1 MSSPVLSFPAADCRQ
16 WQDTVTRALK
26 GASPDSLHRTD
37 EDGLDIAV
45 LYQVAPTTESEA
57 GQVPVYRLT
66 ANPAQRLAH
75 GWRVCQP
82 VDGDE
87 KADNVNRRILNE
99 FDGGATGVYLF
110 LGPVSAPNLEQVLN
124 NVVLGAADIMIDA
137 GSHIGDV
144 ITAFELV
151 SRTQNK
157 TLSDIALDLAIDPFA
172 PQSDV
177 ALLEDG
183 LRVLGRG
190 DKSQIPQGVFRLNG
204 WRWHNQGMSQVQEL
218 AYLLTTA
225 TEIFR
230 SGMAAGLTAA
240 HIARKTSMSIA
251 LPADLFDGI
260 AKCRAIRRGWAGLVT
275 SLGLDANSYRL
286 QLHALPS
293 LRMFSL
299 ADADINILRTT
310 TALLGG
316 AIGGADIMTAFAH
329 DVLSGGSAMGQRLAR
344 MQQIMMIDE
353 SGLGRSLDVA
363 GGAGFIEARS
373 DALAKATWAVF
384 QDIEADG
391 GALVLQSGQRFAS
404 MAQATA
410 KKRNQ
415 RFAAGGLRML
425 GVTIQPDGQAIPD
438 LIPRW
443 QNISRP
449 AAVIEDIRRQA
460 ALSPPRIL
468 ILQQNCLDN
477 SKLHAVRRVLQIGG
491 MSAVHL
497 TLPLD
502 QPDAVAA
509 ARPAFVVLLDME
521 IAELDPAVREQ
532 LDHGLL
538 AGGLFKAD
546 DILKSETQIAWL
558 IKLANMTKEPS

>member
-230 SGMAAGLTAA
+230 SGMGE
-240 HIARKTSMSIA
+240 
-251 LPADLFDGI
+251 
-260 AKCRAIRRGWAGLVT
+260 
-275 SLGLDANSYRL
+275 
-286 QLHALPS
+286 
-293 LRMFSL
+293 
-299 ADADINILRTT
+299 
-310 TALLGG
+310 
-316 AIGGADIMTAFAH
+316 
-329 DVLSGGSAMGQRLAR
+329 LSKFLN
-344 MQQIMMIDE
+344 
-353 SGLGRSLDVA
+353 
-363 GGAGFIEARS
+363 F
-373 DALAKATWAVF
+373 
-384 QDIEADG
+384 
-391 GALVLQSGQRFAS
+391 
-404 MAQATA
+404 
-410 KKRNQ
+410 
-415 RFAAGGLRML
+415 
-425 GVTIQPDGQAIPD
+425 
-438 LIPRW
+438 
-443 QNISRP
+443 
-449 AAVIEDIRRQA
+449 
-460 ALSPPRIL
+460 
-468 ILQQNCLDN
+468 
-477 SKLHAVRRVLQIGG
+477 
-491 MSAVHL
+491 
-497 TLPLD
+497 
-502 QPDAVAA
+502 
-509 ARPAFVVLLDME
+509 
-521 IAELDPAVREQ
+521 
-532 LDHGLL
+532 
-538 AGGLFKAD
+538 
-546 DILKSETQIAWL
+546 
-558 IKLANMTKEPS
+558 